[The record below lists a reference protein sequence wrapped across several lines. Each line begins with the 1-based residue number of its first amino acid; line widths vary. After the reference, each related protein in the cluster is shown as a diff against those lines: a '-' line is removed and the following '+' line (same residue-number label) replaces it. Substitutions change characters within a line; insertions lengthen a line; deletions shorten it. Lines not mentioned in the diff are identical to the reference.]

1 MLAAARTEQL
11 LLGPSAAAMWAR
23 GCAALGFRKLLLND
37 SATWAIDLLTS
48 LRNDPAGAPS
58 LVPPVRPFCCCLRRP
73 TGEPRAPGTRN
84 AKRVNHELLELL
96 VQEERG
102 EPMLVP
108 RGREVC
114 EFPLSFGQQRL
125 WFLKQFAPEESVY
138 NESGALRIKGP
149 LDVTALARGGAE
161 PERAKHIA
169 FTAAYCEIE
178 ATYLV
183 PAGSPIQ
190 SIEEVDREG
199 IRIAVSQRSAYELW
213 LSDNIEHAELVMAQ
227 GIDASFDT
235 FVEQEL
241 DALAGLR
248 PRLVKDVER
257 LPGARILDGKFTA
270 VQQAIGTKPDRKA
283 GAAFLRDFVEEVKAS
298 GFVAGLIEKHG
309 VTGRL
314 TVAPPA

>member
-1 MLAAARTEQL
+1 MLDQARAELAPTGVLRAGINMSNFL
-11 LLGPSAAAMWAR
+11 LVTGKTPDGDPDGVSPDIARAVAERLGVPV
-23 GCAALGFRKLLLND
+23 K
-37 SATWAIDLLTS
+37 
-48 LRNDPAGAPS
+48 
-58 LVPPVRPFCCCLRRP
+58 LVPFKNP
-73 TGEPRAPGTRN
+73 GELAD
-84 AKRVNHELLELL
+84 AAVED
-96 VQEERG
+96 
-102 EPMLVP
+102 
-108 RGREVC
+108 
-114 EFPLSFGQQRL
+114 L
-125 WFLKQFAPEESVY
+125 WDIG
-138 NESGALRIKGP
+138 NI
-149 LDVTALARGGAE
+149 GAE
-161 PERAKHIA
+161 PERAKTIL
-169 FTAAYCEIE
+169 FSPAYCEIE

-183 PAGSPIQ
+183 SAGSPIQ
-190 SIEEVDREG
+190 SVEEVDREG

-213 LSDNIEHAELVMAQ
+213 LSDNIKHAELVMAQ

-270 VQQAIGTKPDRKA
+270 VQQAIGTKPDRTA